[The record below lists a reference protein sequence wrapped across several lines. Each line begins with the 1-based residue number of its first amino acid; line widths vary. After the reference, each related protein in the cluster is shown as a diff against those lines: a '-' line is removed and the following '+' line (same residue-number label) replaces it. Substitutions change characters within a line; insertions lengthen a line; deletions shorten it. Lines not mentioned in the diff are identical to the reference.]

1 MCIKDGKLV
10 FRTMEVG
17 LLMYAGQVSPVIL
30 PEGSNPGNNL
40 QGKRSVSS
48 RSFNSLSSDFMFCG
62 YGKLVWS
69 DGSYFESYW
78 INGQGHGY
86 AFFKANSG
94 EEYSGQWVFD

>member
-1 MCIKDGKLV
+1 
-10 FRTMEVG
+10 
-17 LLMYAGQVSPVIL
+17 
-30 PEGSNPGNNL
+30 
-40 QGKRSVSS
+40 
-48 RSFNSLSSDFMFCG
+48 MFCG